1 MSQLDDPANR
11 KLYTH
16 TGSSSLLA
24 NGTNAL
30 TIANG
35 AVTPTMLGLA
45 AGNNATRDMLINW
58 ARGYQNGDSTQ
69 PQIQFMGDP
78 IHGVPG
84 IVTYG
89 GTSAS
94 PDTVVFVPTND
105 GFLHA
110 IVGQSATGPLGTGAG
125 GQELW
130 AFIPPELL
138 PRLQNL
144 AKITAAPHTYGLDG
158 DVRVLKYDANKD
170 GIVNGSDYVYLFF
183 GMRMGGNHYYGLD
196 VTDRNNP
203 RLMWNIGPAQLPGIG
218 QTWSPPVIAKVI
230 VTAPANNNAQK
241 HVLIFGGGYDIN
253 QDDAPNAYSTDNE
266 GNRVFMVD
274 AETGNRLWY
283 AGNNAGANLVL
294 STQARR

>member
-1 MSQLDDPANR
+1 MAIRLSP
-11 KLYTH
+11 K
-16 TGSSSLLA
+16 
-24 NGTNAL
+24 
-30 TIANG
+30 
-35 AVTPTMLGLA
+35 
-45 AGNNATRDMLINW
+45 
-58 ARGYQNGDSTQ
+58 
-69 PQIQFMGDP
+69 IQFMGDP

-89 GTSAS
+89 GTAAN

-218 QTWSPPVIAKVI
+218 QTWSPPVIAKVT

-241 HVLIFGGGYDIN
+241 YVLIFGGGYDIN

-294 STQARR
+294 STAGKAMTNAIPSRVTVADINSDGFADRMYVGDMGGRLWRFDITNGQPAGFTRHGRRHRETRRG